1 MTENALKQ
9 IEPQERDLI
18 LGAYRRLLRSI
29 ETPMTAEEKK
39 KIRAAFELAVDAHH
53 EQRRKSGEPYILHPI
68 EVARICAE
76 EMGMGTI
83 AIVCAIL
90 HDVVEDTPVT
100 LLEIKE
106 KFGSQV
112 ANIVDGLT
120 KLDKD
125 IAEDSPQAENFRK
138 ILQYLVTD
146 VRVVLIKLAD
156 RLHNMRTLGSMP
168 IQKQKKISSETTFMY
183 APLAHRLG
191 LYSVKTELQDLCMKV
206 SFPNEYN
213 DIVSKLSATEKER
226 AKYIKEFIKPVDAA
240 LKENGRWK
248 YRIFGRSKSI
258 SSIWNK
264 TRDKEMAF
272 EDIYDIF
279 AIRIVLDIASNAKMQ
294 DEREA
299 CWNVFS
305 IITSMFTPVQDRM
318 KDWVSNPKSNGYESL
333 HTTVIG
339 LNGRFVEIQIRTERM
354 DEIAERGFAAHWKYK
369 GVRSEKGYDTWLN
382 KIRDI
387 LETPNVNAL
396 EFIDDFQRALFQE
409 EVYVYTPKGDMRTLP
424 KGATALDFAF
434 EIHSDIGYKCQSV
447 KVNSKLVSLSQPL
460 KNGDI
465 VTVTTAPHQ
474 KPNEQWLKW
483 VTTGKARNKIRQA
496 VKEEHRKAGEIGKEY
511 LQRKMKNMKVDFD
524 DANIEFVVKF
534 YKMPSRVDLYFAI
547 AQDQIDLLKL
557 KELRIEGHRFLLPEK
572 PKTPS
577 AEPKTPFVYD
587 RKNIDTSSNTANEGE
602 DDVDE
607 NGKKLIRNIL
617 LVAGQNAAQYS
628 FQYAT
633 CCNPLP
639 GDSVFAYMSTGGMR
653 IHRIDCKNAEHLFAN
668 LSHRIMKAEWVSEAR
683 QAFTA
688 KILVRGVDDIGV
700 LQQLSSIITNKL
712 NVNIKAISIQGDAGF
727 FEGRLTVTI
736 HNTEQLKHLMETL
749 KGLHNVESVTR
760 LDEKIKEL
768 EK

>member
-76 EMGMGTI
+76 EMGMGPM

-100 LLEIKE
+100 LIDIKE
-106 KFGSQV
+106 KFGHQV
-112 ANIVDGLT
+112 ATIVDGLT

-125 IAEDSPQAENFRK
+125 IAEHSPQAENFRK
-138 ILQYLVTD
+138 ILQYLITD

-156 RLHNMRTLGSMP
+156 RLHNMRTLGSMKVE
-168 IQKQKKISSETTFMY
+168 KQKKIASETTFMY

-206 SFPNEYN
+206 SFPKEYE

-226 AKYIKEFIKPVDAA
+226 AKYIKDFIKPIDAA
-240 LKENGRWK
+240 LKQNARWK

-279 AIRIVLDIASNAKMQ
+279 AIRIVLDIDVNANIQ
-294 DEREA
+294 EEREA

-305 IITSMFTPVQDRM
+305 LITSMFTPVQDRM

-354 DEIAERGFAAHWKYK
+354 DEVAERGFAAHWKYK
-369 GVRSEKGYDTWLN
+369 GVRNEKGYDTWLN
-382 KIRDI
+382 KIREI

-465 VTVTTAPHQ
+465 VSVTTSSHQ
-474 KPNEQWLKW
+474 KPTEQWLKW

-511 LQRKMKNMKVDFD
+511 LQRKMKNMKADFD
-524 DANIEFVVKF
+524 DINIELVVKF
-534 YKMPSRVDLYFAI
+534 YKMASRVDLYFAI
-547 AQDQIDLLKL
+547 AKDQIDLLKL
-557 KELRIEGHRFLLPEK
+557 KELRMEGHRFLLPEK
-572 PKTPS
+572 PKVAAVVS
-577 AEPKTPFVYD
+577 DEPKMPFTPVYD
-587 RKNIDTSSNTANEGE
+587 IKNTKDEDGNEETEDQRKE
-602 DDVDE
+602 
-607 NGKKLIRNIL
+607 KRIL
-617 LVAGQNAAQYS
+617 VVAGQNAAQYS

-639 GDSVFAYMSTGGMR
+639 REPVFAYMSTGGMR

-668 LSHRIMKAEWVSEAR
+668 LSHRIMKAEWIRES
-683 QAFTA
+683 QKAFDA
-688 KILVRGVDDIGV
+688 KLLVNGVDDIGV
-700 LQQLSSIITNKL
+700 LQKISNIVTKKL
-712 NVNIKAISIQGDAGF
+712 NINIKAIAIEGDAGV
-727 FEGRLTVTI
+727 FEGRLTVSVHNFDQLSQLIRTLEKQKYVTI
-736 HNTEQLKHLMETL
+736 
-749 KGLHNVESVTR
+749 VTR
-760 LDEKIKEL
+760 LDN
-768 EK
+768 